1 MKILIA
7 SVGAHGHLNPLLAA
21 ASILA
26 KKHEVAVQTS
36 DELRTNVE
44 AAGLRFL
51 QEVPGAKTFAG
62 TFIAEHPE
70 WLMLPPGKEKLA
82 YGFIH
87 YFAAKLPVQAESLQ
101 RALHEFPAD
110 VILADSAFF
119 GTLPMLLGQRA
130 KRPAIVHLGISVLN
144 GGSRRNAPRRP
155 GVSDE
160 ELRVERERQER
171 IVLEPVQAAFNRS
184 LHELGLGLGP
194 LPYPVLETM
203 SILPDLYIHPGIKS
217 FEYPNFSSAV
227 HYIGRLPARA
237 AQATLP
243 EWWDALDRGK
253 QLILVTQGTIA
264 NRDLGQLIGPTLNG
278 LAEEED
284 LIVLA
289 TTGGQ
294 PIASIPGE
302 IPANARVAE
311 FLPFEQ
317 VLPHIDLLITN
328 GGYGTVNMALAEGIP
343 IVAAGLTEDKEEVSA
358 HVQWAGVGIDLRTNQ
373 ADPEMVRRAVREV
386 LDNPSYRIRAKKM
399 AREFASCNPEKSLL
413 NLIESCVSETVGG

>member
-1 MKILIA
+1 
-7 SVGAHGHLNPLLAA
+7 
-21 ASILA
+21 
-26 KKHEVAVQTS
+26 
-36 DELRTNVE
+36 
-44 AAGLRFL
+44 
-51 QEVPGAKTFAG
+51 
-62 TFIAEHPE
+62 
-70 WLMLPPGKEKLA
+70 
-82 YGFIH
+82 
-87 YFAAKLPVQAESLQ
+87 
-101 RALHEFPAD
+101 
-110 VILADSAFF
+110 
-119 GTLPMLLGQRA
+119 
-130 KRPAIVHLGISVLN
+130 VLN
-144 GGSRRNAPRRP
+144 LGSGRNVPRRP

-160 ELRVERERQER
+160 ELRVERERHER
-171 IVLEPVQAAFNRS
+171 IVIEPVQAAFNRS
-184 LHELGLGLGP
+184 LHELGLGP

-217 FEYPNFSSAV
+217 FEYPNFSSAER
-227 HYIGRLPARA
+227 YIGRLPVRA
-237 AQATLP
+237 AQAPLP
-243 EWWDALDRGK
+243 EWWDALDHGK

-302 IPANARVAE
+302 IPVNARVAE

-386 LDNPSYRIRAKKM
+386 LDNPGYRIRAKKM
-399 AREFASCNPEKSLL
+399 AREFASCNPENSLL